1 MNNYVTF
8 TVAANG
14 EYHDFGRYYTNIED
28 IGVAKSIYLELCE
41 DKYILTRP
49 SLGISYGADEEEY
62 QIDIVSNGVLYID
75 IMEHMPAEFG
85 EAAPVKNALNEI
97 REAFPDYIDLSK
109 ETDYGELEI

>member
-1 MNNYVTF
+1 MNSYVTF

-14 EYHDFGRYYTNIED
+14 EYHDFGRYYTDIED

-62 QIDIVSNGVLYID
+62 QIDIVSNGVMYID
-75 IMEHMPAEFG
+75 IMLICQRKLILVNLRYNFIKKH
-85 EAAPVKNALNEI
+85 KNCTAGQFLI
-97 REAFPDYIDLSK
+97 C
-109 ETDYGELEI
+109 

>member
-1 MNNYVTF
+1 MNNYATF

-14 EYHDFGRYYTNIED
+14 EYHDFGRYYTDIED
-28 IGVAKSIYLELCE
+28 IGLAKNIYLELCE

-75 IMEHMPAEFG
+75 IMEHMPAEFR
-85 EAAPVKNALNEI
+85 EAAPVKKALNEI

-109 ETDYGELEI
+109 EADFGELEI